1 MTRLRDWLCTN
12 LVPGARQWWRW
23 WSMRFLMI
31 ALAID
36 ALTLSPVL
44 AMMPATIRQTNP
56 LLFDAVQMLLVAAA
70 LLARMVKQGHLEKPD
85 DAA

>member
-1 MTRLRDWLCTN
+1 MIAYLDKH
-12 LVPGARQWWRW
+12 LVPGARHALRW
-23 WSMRFLMI
+23 WSMRLLLA

-44 AMMPATIRQTNP
+44 AMMPASFREANP
-56 LLFDAVQMLLVAAA
+56 LLFDAIQMVLVAAA
-70 LLARMVKQGHLEKPD
+70 LLARLVKQGHLEKPD